1 MKLHDD
7 MKGSIE
13 VRVFSFHNSHIVA
26 AVTDTA
32 LWLVHWNFGM
42 NISDWRNVN
51 IKQFYI
57 EVYFVC

>member
-1 MKLHDD
+1 

-13 VRVFSFHNSHIVA
+13 VRVFSFRNSHIVA

-32 LWLVHWNFGM
+32 LWLVHWNFGI